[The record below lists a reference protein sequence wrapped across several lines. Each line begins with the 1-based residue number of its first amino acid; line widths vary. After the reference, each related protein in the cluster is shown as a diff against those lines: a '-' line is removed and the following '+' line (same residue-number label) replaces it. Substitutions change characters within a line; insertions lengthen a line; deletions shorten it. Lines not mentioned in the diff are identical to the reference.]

1 MSVTI
6 QQQPTTPGIV
16 NSDLLFVLTSDKTS
30 EAQMQYV
37 CDIKDNS
44 GTLIQRIKQQPNPSA
59 KAVFNTGQIMT
70 SYFNNTDQI
79 FTTDVVAPNTGSGL
93 NFQVAFGEEYGSSP
107 SSSVVLYNGIS
118 ATPGVPAKTGSTDY
132 FNLYGTLNQLEMTNW
147 NWNSSSKYNEEDAS
161 DDVTFTYQ
169 NGLTIYDVNSV
180 YSNDYHTISFL
191 NGNVSDAPSST
202 LAQNVFAV
210 TCKQYDSTGSLISS
224 SVIYNESIYNDASTE
239 LWIDV
244 YTSQSQDTRLVHF
257 PAGPQNWSDAGLPI
271 SSSCDYYT
279 LTFNQQATNGSV
291 LSTGI
296 WGEYTFNIGDCTGFT
311 PQRFAWKNTYGV
323 WDYFNFTKAN
333 NRVSN
338 IDRKEYTQTFVDYS
352 TTTNSV
358 SYDQQRRGRVNHY
371 NDVTKIRVANTDWL
385 NQTEADNLREMF
397 FSADVFIQDETNTFI
412 PVVITTANI
421 TERTNDLAQK
431 MFQYQVTYE
440 HAVGQYSR
448 Q

>member
-16 NSDLLFVLTSDKTS
+16 NSDLLFVLTSTQVS
-30 EAQMQYV
+30 QPQFQYV
-37 CDIKDNS
+37 CDIKNSS
-44 GTLIQRIKQQPNPSA
+44 GTLIQRIKQQPNPSS
-59 KAVFNTGQIMT
+59 KAVFDTGQIMT
-70 SYFNNTDQI
+70 SYFSNTDQI
-79 FTTDVVAPNTGSGL
+79 WTTDVVAPNTGSGL
-93 NFQVAFGEEYGSSP
+93 NFIVAFGEEYGASP

-118 ATPGVPAKTGSTDY
+118 ATPGVPAKTGSIDY

-210 TCKQYDSTGSLISS
+210 TCKQYDTTGSLISS

-279 LTFNQQATNGSV
+279 LTFNQQATDGSV

-338 IDRKEYTQTFVDYS
+338 IGRKEYTQTFVDYS

-431 MFQYQVTYE
+431 MFQYQVAYE